1 MKNPNWIENLE
12 ALEAMTLKLV
22 EEEKRED
29 TERFQN
35 TILDIVKRVASIKT
49 NEEDKYVNNDPE
61 IEALIRKAREIKDLL

>member
-61 IEALIRKAREIKDLL
+61 IEALIIKAMEIKDLL